1 MPFFRKNCI
10 FPGFYISNL
19 KFEIADLKTN
29 QDNVNA
35 TFQNL
40 ESQIGL
46 LALAIKQQSSRPIPS
61 INEDDDIWE
70 CDLVPLSFDEKI
82 SSPVLVEKKDNELVI
97 KEESLLEE
105 MQVKGKNTRTIVE
118 NVLVGVEN
126 FIFSIN
132 FVTWGM
138 EED

>member
-1 MPFFRKNCI
+1 M
-10 FPGFYISNL
+10 
-19 KFEIADLKTN
+19 KTN

-35 TFQNL
+35 TFKDL

-82 SSPVLVEKKDNELVI
+82 LSPVLVEKKDNELVI

-105 MQVKGKNTRTIVE
+105 KQVKGKNTRIIVE